1 MHKQLYIPAA
11 VITGIGARTLMIIA
25 FVGQAAGLILK
36 SFMLLVRGPRIGQP
50 VRLRH
55 VVQEIVAAGVHA
67 LPVVIL
73 MAATIGIML
82 SIQGI
87 HSLQLFGVETQVTYG
102 LALSVPRE
110 FAPLITGI
118 IVAGRSGSQL
128 ASRVGSMRLN
138 GEIDALTVMGISPV
152 RFIVAPALFGL
163 LIALPILVGVASVTA
178 LAAGQLY
185 VEATIGIGAEAFW
198 ADVLTVVTLTD
209 LAHCFGKALLFA
221 VLIALIGIVMG
232 LGVAG
237 GATALGRATT
247 SSVVTCISAIIA
259 ADTLVALML

>member
-1 MHKQLYIPAA
+1 M
-11 VITGIGARTLMIIA
+11 
-25 FVGQAAGLILK
+25 
-36 SFMLLVRGPRIGQP
+36 
-50 VRLRH
+50 
-55 VVQEIVAAGVHA
+55 
-67 LPVVIL
+67 
-73 MAATIGIML
+73 
-82 SIQGI
+82 
-87 HSLQLFGVETQVTYG
+87 
-102 LALSVPRE
+102 
-110 FAPLITGI
+110 
-118 IVAGRSGSQL
+118 
-128 ASRVGSMRLN
+128 
-138 GEIDALTVMGISPV
+138 
-152 RFIVAPALFGL
+152 
-163 LIALPILVGVASVTA
+163 IALPILVGVASVTA

-237 GATALGRATT
+237 DATALGRATT